1 MLGKRRRHELIRTV
15 VVQRRVGTQSEL
27 VHELQGMGCDVTQAT
42 VSRDVREMGLLKHR
56 DSSGRPRYVLP
67 EGDDRRDPEAA
78 CSHMLSEFAT
88 AVIVAQNLVMVKS
101 EVGTAPGMGRVIDEL
116 EHELILGC
124 VAGDDTVLV
133 VTEDTA
139 AARAVAAYLERLGG

>member
-42 VSRDVREMGLLKHR
+42 VSRDVREMGLLKRR

-101 EVGTAPGMGRVIDEL
+101 EVGTAPGLGRVIDEL

-133 VTEDTA
+133 VTEDTPA
-139 AARAVAAYLERLGG
+139 ALAVAAYLERLGG